1 MRTIILKECNM
12 YDYLIVGAGI
22 YGSVFARELT
32 NAGKKVLVI
41 DKRNH
46 IGGNCYTENIEGINV
61 HKYGPHIFHT
71 SDKRVWDYVNNL
83 VPFNHFSYRPK
94 IKYKDNIYSL
104 PINMMSLYQ
113 VYGVKTPEE
122 AKQKLDEVK
131 IPNEKPSNLEEWI
144 LSQVG
149 PELYEIFIKGY
160 TTKQWGRD
168 PKLLPSFIIK
178 RLPIR
183 LTFDDNYYFD
193 NYQGIPIGGY
203 TKIFEKLLDG
213 IEVRLGTDFFE
224 QKEYF
229 ESISTKVLY
238 TGPIDRF
245 YDYKF
250 GKLEYRSLHFENEV
264 LSISDFQGIAGMN
277 YGDVDVPYTR
287 IIEHKHFEFG
297 EQPKTVITKEYPRN
311 EGEPYYPV
319 NDTTNNDRYNQY
331 KELMSMEDKYLFGGR
346 LADYKYYDMHQVFAS
361 ALKRSKVEIDSI

>member
-1 MRTIILKECNM
+1 
-12 YDYLIVGAGI
+12 
-22 YGSVFARELT
+22 
-32 NAGKKVLVI
+32 
-41 DKRNH
+41 
-46 IGGNCYTENIEGINV
+46 
-61 HKYGPHIFHT
+61 
-71 SDKRVWDYVNNL
+71 
-83 VPFNHFSYRPK
+83 
-94 IKYKDNIYSL
+94 
-104 PINMMSLYQ
+104 
-113 VYGVKTPEE
+113 
-122 AKQKLDEVK
+122 
-131 IPNEKPSNLEEWI
+131 
-144 LSQVG
+144 
-149 PELYEIFIKGY
+149 
-160 TTKQWGRD
+160 
-168 PKLLPSFIIK
+168 
-178 RLPIR
+178 
-183 LTFDDNYYFD
+183 
-193 NYQGIPIGGY
+193 
-203 TKIFEKLLDG
+203 LDG
-213 IEVRLGTDFFE
+213 IEVRLDTDFFG

-264 LSISDFQGIAGMN
+264 LSVSDFQGIAGMN

-331 KELMSMEDKYLFGGR
+331 KELMSMENKYLFGGR

>member
-1 MRTIILKECNM
+1 M

-22 YGSVFARELT
+22 YGSVFANELT
-32 NAGKKVLVI
+32 KVGKKVLVI
-41 DKRNH
+41 DKREH
-46 IGGNCYTENIEGINV
+46 IGGNCYTKNIDGINV

-94 IKYKDNIYSL
+94 IKYKDKIYSL

-122 AKQKLDEVK
+122 AQRKLDEVK
-131 IPNEKPSNLEEWI
+131 VQNEKPNNLEEWI

-149 PELYEIFIKGY
+149 PELYEIFVKGY

-168 PKLLPSFIIK
+168 PKELPSSIIR

-193 NYQGIPIGGY
+193 NHQGIPIGGY
-203 TKIFEKLLDG
+203 TKIFEKLLEN
-213 IEVRLGTDFFE
+213 IEVKLGVDYFS
-224 QKEYF
+224 QKEYYN
-229 ESISTKVLY
+229 SIANKVLY
-238 TGPIDRF
+238 TGPIDQF
-245 YDYKF
+245 YDYQF
-250 GKLEYRSLHFENEV
+250 GKLEYRSLEFKTEKLEIPNY
-264 LSISDFQGIAGMN
+264 QGIAGMN
-277 YGDVDVPYTR
+277 YGDINIEYTR

-297 EQPKTVITKEYPRN
+297 EQPTTVITKEYPRSN
-311 EGEPYYPV
+311 GEPYYPI
-319 NDTTNNDRYNQY
+319 NDKINNTRYNEY
-331 KELMSMEDKYLFGGR
+331 KQLMDKETKFLFGGR

-361 ALKRSKVEIDSI
+361 ALKRVGDEIKNLQN

>member
-1 MRTIILKECNM
+1 M

-22 YGSVFARELT
+22 YGAVFARELT

-41 DKRNH
+41 DKRYH
-46 IGGNCYTENIEGINV
+46 IGGNCYTEKIDGINV

-104 PINMMSLYQ
+104 PINLMSLYQ

-122 AKQKLDEVK
+122 ARKKLEEVK
-131 IPNEKPSNLEEWI
+131 IPFDKNPLGRVINLEEWI
-144 LSQVG
+144 LSEVG

-160 TTKQWGRD
+160 TTKQWGRE

-213 IEVRLGTDFFE
+213 IDVELNVDYLKD
-224 QKEYF
+224 KE
-229 ESISTKVLY
+229 SWDSKATKVIY
-238 TGPIDRF
+238 TGAVDEF
-245 YDYKF
+245 YNYQF
-250 GKLEYRSLHFENEV
+250 GKLEYRSLKFETEI
-264 LSISDFQGIAGMN
+264 LDIPDYQGIAGMN

-297 EQPKTVITKEYPRN
+297 EQPTTVITKEYPKT
-311 EGEPYYPV
+311 EGEPYYPM
-319 NDTTNNDRYNQY
+319 NDNINNVRYGQY
-331 KELMSMEDKYLFGGR
+331 KELMSKETKYLFGGR
-346 LADYKYYDMHQVFAS
+346 LAD
-361 ALKRSKVEIDSI
+361 

>member
-1 MRTIILKECNM
+1 M

-22 YGSVFARELT
+22 YGAVFARELT

-41 DKRNH
+41 DKRYH
-46 IGGNCYTENIEGINV
+46 IGGNCYTEKINDINV

-94 IKYKDNIYSL
+94 IKYKDKIYSL
-104 PINMMSLYQ
+104 PINLMSLYQ

-122 AKQKLDEVK
+122 ARKKLEEVK
-131 IPNEKPSNLEEWI
+131 IPFDKNPLGRVINLEEWI
-144 LSQVG
+144 LSEVG

-160 TTKQWGRD
+160 TTKQWGRE

-203 TKIFEKLLDG
+203 TKIFEKLLEG
-213 IEVRLGTDFFE
+213 IDVELNVDYLKD
-224 QKEYF
+224 KENWD
-229 ESISTKVLY
+229 SKATKIVY
-238 TGPIDRF
+238 TGAVDEF
-245 YDYKF
+245 YNYQF
-250 GKLEYRSLHFENEV
+250 GKLEYRSLKFETEI
-264 LSISDFQGIAGMN
+264 LDIPDYQGIAGMN

-297 EQPKTVITKEYPRN
+297 EQPTTVITKEYPKT
-311 EGEPYYPV
+311 EGEPYYPM
-319 NDTTNNDRYNQY
+319 NDNINNVRYGQY
-331 KELMSMEDKYLFGGR
+331 KELMSKETKYLFGGR

-361 ALKRSKVEIDSI
+361 ALKRSKVEIESI

>member
-1 MRTIILKECNM
+1 M
-12 YDYLIVGAGI
+12 YDYLIIGAGI
-22 YGSVFARELT
+22 YGSVFANELT
-32 NAGKKVLVI
+32 KIGKKVLVI
-41 DKRNH
+41 DKREH
-46 IGGNCYTENIEGINV
+46 IGGNCYTENINGINV

-94 IKYKDNIYSL
+94 IKYKDKLYSL

-122 AKQKLDEVK
+122 AQRKLDEVK

-144 LSQVG
+144 LSQIG
-149 PELYEIFIKGY
+149 PELYEIFVKGY

-168 PKLLPSFIIK
+168 PKQLPSSIIK

-203 TKIFEKLLDG
+203 TKIFEKLLEN
-213 IEVRLGTDFFE
+213 IEVRLGMD
-224 QKEYF
+224 YF
-229 ESISTKVLY
+229 SQRDYFNSIADKILY
-238 TGPIDRF
+238 TGPIDQF
-245 YDYKF
+245 YEYQF
-250 GKLEYRSLHFENEV
+250 GKLEYRSLEFKTELLDIPNY
-264 LSISDFQGIAGMN
+264 QGIAGMN
-277 YGDVDVPYTR
+277 YGDLDVEFTR

-297 EQPKTVITKEYPRN
+297 EQSTTVITKEYPRN
-311 EGEPYYPV
+311 NGEPYYPV
-319 NDTTNNDRYNQY
+319 NDISNNSRYNQY
-331 KELMSMEDKYLFGGR
+331 KELMNNETKFLFGGR

-361 ALKRSKVEIDSI
+361 ALKRVNDEIKNLQN

>member
-1 MRTIILKECNM
+1 MK

-46 IGGNCYTENIEGINV
+46 IGGNCYTEKIEGINV

-71 SDKRVWDYVNNL
+71 SDKQIWDYVNNL

-94 IKYKDNIYSL
+94 IKYKDKIYSL

-113 VYGVKTPEE
+113 VYGVTTPEE

-131 IPNEKPSNLEEWI
+131 IPNQSPTNLEEWI
-144 LSQVG
+144 LSQIGV
-149 PELYEIFIKGY
+149 ELYEIFVKGY

-168 PKLLPSFIIK
+168 PKDLPSSIIK

-193 NYQGIPIGGY
+193 KYQGIPIGGY
-203 TKIFEKLLDG
+203 TQIFEKLLNGVDV
-213 IEVRLGTDFFE
+213 ELNVDYL
-224 QKEYF
+224 
-229 ESISTKVLY
+229 ESKDLWDSKAKKVVY
-238 TGPIDRF
+238 TGPIDAF

-250 GKLEYRSLHFENEV
+250 GKLEYRSLKFETEILDIPNY
-264 LSISDFQGIAGMN
+264 QGIAGMN
-277 YGDVDVPYTR
+277 YGDIDIPYTR

-297 EQPKTVITKEYPRN
+297 EQSKTIITKEYPKT
-311 EGEPYYPV
+311 EGEPYYPL
-319 NDTTNNDRYNQY
+319 NNNINNIRYNKY
-331 KELMSMEDKYLFGGR
+331 KGLMEQETKYLFGGR
-346 LADYKYYDMHQVFAS
+346 LCDYKYYDMHQVFAS
-361 ALKRSKVEIDSI
+361 ALKRVKLEI